1 MPKLPLEGITVI
13 DFATLIA
20 APGVATFLG
29 DFGASVIKVELPE
42 MGDPMRG
49 KIAYPDGRSPIW
61 LNEGRNKKTITLNLR
76 TQEGQQI
83 AHKLAAKADVVLLN
97 FRPGQAEKWDLGAK
111 NFHKT
116 NPKLIVVQVSAY
128 GQTGPYSRKGGFDRT
143 IAAFSGNTY
152 VTGYPNSPPVRTG
165 YAQIDYMTAYL
176 GAFGVMTAL
185 YNRDVRNAGG
195 EVIDLSLAEAGFRSS
210 ESALMEYSINGNIR
224 ERNGNRNPF
233 FVPAEDFETKDDKI
247 LVINAG
253 TDRLWNK
260 LAHAMGQ
267 PELLEDERFN
277 NTINRITN
285 QDELYEIIAQ
295 WVKELTAEEGL
306 KICDDAGVP
315 ADIIR
320 NIADLARD
328 PHMREREAVMEFDD
342 PDKGKV
348 LIPGVFPKLAK
359 APGRVEFLG
368 AKLGEFNKEIYGDM
382 LGLSDDELNMLGEK
396 GII

>member
-42 MGDPMRG
+42 IGDPMRG
-49 KIAYPDGRSPIW
+49 KLAYPDGRSPIW
-61 LNEGRNKKTITLNLR
+61 LNEGRNKRTITLNLR
-76 TQEGQQI
+76 TEEGQEI

-97 FRPGQAEKWDLGAK
+97 FRPGQAEKWNLGAED
-111 NFHKT
+111 FHKT
-116 NPKLIVVQVSAY
+116 NPGLIVVQVSAY
-128 GQTGPYSRKGGFDRT
+128 GQTGPYSKKGGFDRT

-152 VTGYPNSPPVRTG
+152 VTGYPDNPPVRTG

-185 YNRDVRNAGG
+185 YNRDVNQTGG
-195 EVIDLSLAEAGFRSS
+195 EVIDLSLAEAGFRCS
-210 ESALMEYSINGNIR
+210 ESALMEYSMNGNIR
-224 ERNGNRNPF
+224 ERNGNRNPH
-233 FVPAEDFETKDDKI
+233 FVPAEDFETRDDKI

-320 NIADLARD
+320 NIAELADD
-328 PHMREREAVMEFDD
+328 PHMRERDAVMQFDD
-342 PDKGKV
+342 PEKGKI

-368 AKLGEFNKEIYGDM
+368 PKLGEFNKEIYGDM
-382 LGLSDDELNMLGEK
+382 LGLSDDELTRLGEK

>member
-29 DFGASVIKVELPE
+29 DFGATVIKVELPE
-42 MGDPMRG
+42 IGDPMRG
-49 KIAYPDGRSPIW
+49 KLAYPDGRSPIW

-76 TQEGQQI
+76 TQEGQEI
-83 AHKLAAKADVVLLN
+83 AHKLAAKSDVVLLN
-97 FRPGQAEKWDLGAK
+97 FRPGQAEKWNLGAED
-111 NFHKT
+111 FHKT
-116 NPKLIVVQVSAY
+116 NPGLIVVQVSAY
-128 GQTGPYSRKGGFDRT
+128 GQTGPYSKKGGFDRT

-152 VTGYPNSPPVRTG
+152 VTGYPENPPVRTG

-195 EVIDLSLAEAGFRSS
+195 EVIDLSLAEAGFRCS
-210 ESALMEYSINGNIR
+210 ESALMDYSMTGNIR
-224 ERNGNRNPF
+224 ERNGNRNPH
-233 FVPAEDFETKDDKI
+233 FVPAEDFETRDDKI

-253 TDRLWNK
+253 TDRLWSK

-320 NIADLARD
+320 NIAELADD
-328 PHMREREAVMEFDD
+328 PHMRERGAVMEFND
-342 PDKGKV
+342 PDKGKI
-348 LIPGVFPKLAK
+348 LIPGVFPRLTR
-359 APGRVEFLG
+359 APGKVEFLG

-382 LGLSDDELNMLGEK
+382 LGLSDDELTMLGEK

>member
-29 DFGASVIKVELPE
+29 DFGATVIKVELPE
-42 MGDPMRG
+42 IGDPMRG

-61 LNEGRNKKTITLNLR
+61 LNEGRNKKTITLNLK

-152 VTGYPNSPPVRTG
+152 VTGYPDSPPVRTG

-195 EVIDLSLAEAGFRSS
+195 EVIDLSLAEAGFRCS
-210 ESALMEYSINGNIR
+210 ESALMEYGINGNIR

-285 QDELYEIIAQ
+285 QDALYEIIAQ
-295 WVKELTAEEGL
+295 WAKKLTAEEGL

-320 NIADLARD
+320 NIADLADD
-328 PHMREREAVMEFDD
+328 PHMRERDAVMDFDD

-368 AKLGEFNKEIYGDM
+368 AKLGEFNKEIYSDM

>member
-1 MPKLPLEGITVI
+1 MPKLPLEGIVVI

-29 DFGASVIKVELPE
+29 DFGATVIKVELPE
-42 MGDPMRG
+42 IGDPMRG
-49 KIAYPDGRSPIW
+49 KLAYPDGRSPIW

-76 TQEGQQI
+76 TPEGQEI

-97 FRPGQAEKWDLGAK
+97 FRPGQSEKWNIGAK
-111 NFHKT
+111 DFHKT
-116 NPKLIVVQVSAY
+116 NENLIVVLISAY

-143 IAAFSGNTY
+143 IGAFCGTTY
-152 VTGYPNSPPVRTG
+152 VTGYPDNPPVRTG

-185 YNRDVRNAGG
+185 YNRDVNHTGG
-195 EVIDLSLAEAGFRSS
+195 EVIDLSLAEAGFRCS
-210 ESALMEYSINGNIR
+210 ESALMEYSMTGNIR
-224 ERNGNRNPF
+224 ERTGNRNPH
-233 FVPAEDFETKDDKI
+233 FVPAEDFETADDKI

-277 NTINRITN
+277 NTINRIFN
-285 QDELYEIIAQ
+285 QEALYEIIAQ
-295 WVKELTAEEGL
+295 WVKNLTAEEGI

-315 ADIIR
+315 ADIVR
-320 NIADLARD
+320 NIAELARD
-328 PHMREREAVMEFDD
+328 PHMREREAVMEFND

-348 LIPGVFPKLAK
+348 LVPGVFPKLAK
-359 APGRVEFLG
+359 SPGQVKFLG
-368 AKLGEFNKEIYGDM
+368 AKLGEYNQEIYSDFI
-382 LGLSDDELNMLGEK
+382 GLSDDDIAGLK
-396 GII
+396 DKKII

>member
-42 MGDPMRG
+42 IGDPMRG

-152 VTGYPNSPPVRTG
+152 VTGYPDSPPVRTG

-195 EVIDLSLAEAGFRSS
+195 EVIDLSLAEAGFRCS
-210 ESALMEYSINGNIR
+210 ESALMEYSITGNIR

-253 TDRLWNK
+253 TDRLWKK
-260 LAHAMGQ
+260 LAYAMGQ

-306 KICDDAGVP
+306 KICDEAGFP
-315 ADIIR
+315 ADFIR
-320 NIADLARD
+320 NIADLADD
-328 PHMREREAVMEFDD
+328 PHMSERGAVMVFDD